1 MNLKAHIIDLLKKI
15 GLSENE
21 ARFYL
26 AVQQNP
32 KLTIKDLQEK
42 CKLSRA
48 TAYRAFEKLHN
59 LKLLTSSADNW
70 RKNVEAVS
78 LSSVADK
85 LAREQRKLRKVEL
98 ELKRLNN
105 LMNLSSQHSQTED
118 PVEILFDQN
127 QIIEKCYEIL
137 RRPWDKMLCYGSAE
151 RLIDVIGDKPERDY
165 VQMRSRKGKTAD
177 ALLTEL
183 GNYTKEFIPNN
194 HRDLRNVK
202 LRIDPE
208 NQNYATYVYGDEA
221 IIWHTDKEL
230 GKRAIVIKEPT
241 LVKMYENSFRSLWN
255 KN

>member
-1 MNLKAHIIDLLKKI
+1 MKLKSHIIDLLKRI
-15 GLSENE
+15 GLSDTE
-21 ARFYL
+21 AKFYI
-26 AVQQNP
+26 AVHENP
-32 KLTIKDLQEK
+32 KLTIKDVQEK
-42 CKLSRA
+42 SKLSRA
-48 TAYRAFEKLHN
+48 SAYRAFEKLHDM
-59 LKLLTSSADNW
+59 KLLTSSPDNW
-70 RKNVEAVS
+70 RKNVEVVS

-105 LMNLSSQHSQTED
+105 LMNLSSQYSQTED

-127 QIIEKCYEIL
+127 QIVEKCYEII

-165 VQMRSRKGKTAD
+165 VLMRSKKGKAAD
-177 ALLTEL
+177 AILTEL
-183 GNYTKEFIPNN
+183 GDYTKEFIPNN
-194 HRDLRNVK
+194 HRELRNVK

-230 GKRAIVIKEPT
+230 GKRAIVIKEPA
-241 LVKMYENSFRSLWN
+241 LVKMYENSFRSLWD